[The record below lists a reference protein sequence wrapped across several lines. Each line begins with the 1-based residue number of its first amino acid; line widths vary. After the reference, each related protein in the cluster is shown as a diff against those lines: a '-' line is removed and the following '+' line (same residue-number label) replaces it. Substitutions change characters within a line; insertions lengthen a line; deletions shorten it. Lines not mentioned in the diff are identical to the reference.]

1 MNKKNTLFNLYL
13 FYLIL
18 IKNVNEIPYYAWEII
33 TLSMLPK
40 IPMIFLVRSVY
51 LSLSGR
57 NAYKHNRCIHWHGN
71 AYYFFFGNIFNYE
84 YDFCVM

>member
-1 MNKKNTLFNLYL
+1 MEEKCEWNTLLCMGNNYIIDVAKNTND
-13 FYLIL
+13 
-18 IKNVNEIPYYAWEII
+18 
-33 TLSMLPK
+33 
-40 IPMIFLVRSVY
+40 FLVRSVY